1 MTVVVNPGSRERDHQ
16 MRHMFHRTR
25 KNPSAKE
32 IGINAAQVAGAV
44 AVTLVAQKVLMGM
57 NNISP
62 RNKAI
67 AKVAAGVIVG
77 GAAGYYSPTTG
88 TAVAG
93 SMITIGAAELWALRQ
108 ASAPMAQ
115 APMAQA
121 PVEQAPSAPPA
132 ALPAPS
138 ASAPAQGIYGQQ
150 YRAPAQG
157 IYAQAYGR

>member
-1 MTVVVNPGSRERDHQ
+1 MTVVVNPSSRERDHK

-32 IGINAAQVAGAV
+32 IGMQAAQVAGAV
-44 AVTLVAQKVLMGM
+44 AVTLVAQKALMGM
-57 NNISP
+57 ANITP

-67 AKVAAGVIVG
+67 IKVAAGVVVG

-108 ASAPMAQ
+108 ASAPMQQAQ
-115 APMAQA
+115 APA
-121 PVEQAPSAPPA
+121 APPA
-132 ALPAPS
+132 ALPAPAPS
-138 ASAPAQGIYGQQ
+138 AAAPAQGIYGQQ
-150 YRAPAQG
+150 YRPAQG

>member
-1 MTVVVNPGSRERDHQ
+1 

-138 ASAPAQGIYGQQ
+138 ANAPAQGIYGQQ

>member
-1 MTVVVNPGSRERDHQ
+1 MTVVVNPSSRERDHQ

-32 IGINAAQVAGAV
+32 VGMQAAQVAGAV
-44 AVTLVAQKVLMGM
+44 ALTLVAQKALMGM
-57 NNISP
+57 ANIQP

-67 AKVAAGVIVG
+67 IKVAAGVVVG

-88 TAVAG
+88 TAIAG

-108 ASAPMAQ
+108 ASAPLA
-115 APMAQA
+115 ADPAA
-121 PVEQAPSAPPA
+121 RPAAPPA
-132 ALPAPS
+132 APPASLPAPAPS
-138 ASAPAQGIYGQQ
+138 AAAPAQGIYGQQ
-150 YRAPAQG
+150 YRPAQG

>member
-67 AKVAAGVIVG
+67 AKVAAGVVVG

-115 APMAQA
+115 APVAQA
-121 PVEQAPSAPPA
+121 PAAPPA

-138 ASAPAQGIYGQQ
+138 ANAPAQGIYGQQ
-150 YRAPAQG
+150 YRPAQG